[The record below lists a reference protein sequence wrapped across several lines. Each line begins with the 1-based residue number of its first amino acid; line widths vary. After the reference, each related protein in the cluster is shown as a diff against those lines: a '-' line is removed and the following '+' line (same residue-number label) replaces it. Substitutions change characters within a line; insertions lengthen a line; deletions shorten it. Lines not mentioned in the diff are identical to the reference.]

1 MAYYLV
7 RATPRWEKLA
17 ALREEIDRG
26 EVRAQRPFGR
36 ALDDGLR
43 GARLEDAGTAI
54 WEEEDYCRPPLAME
68 RAAVLDRFFDD
79 IRVEHVARGEG
90 WSSIEPLPSLWADE

>member
-1 MAYYLV
+1 MAIYLV
-7 RATPRWEKLA
+7 SATPRWERLPE
-17 ALREEIDRG
+17 LRSRLDREE
-26 EVRAQRPFGR
+26 VSVMRPFGT
-36 ALDDGLR
+36 ALDAGLR
-43 GARLEDAGTAI
+43 GARVRPDGRAV

-90 WSSIEPLPSLWADE
+90 WSRIEPLPSLWNRE